1 MEKRKIGRAIITIII
16 VVLLIYT
23 IVNSINKSIWDR
35 QKKESELESE
45 IEKQK
50 ERTEETEKLNIE
62 NSPPVTRAGED
73 REIETNSTIIL
84 SAYRST
90 DPDGDDLTYMWDL
103 GDERVAEG
111 IMVQVQYPNVGE
123 YTVTLTA
130 SDGLTESKD
139 SFTLIVTEST
149 LDKTPIITLRIVE
162 GPFLETGFCVYRV
175 RAYVKGDPFPK
186 LYFNRDDG
194 LPANDRIAQI
204 NLTKEEEKF
213 TLIATAENEFG
224 KAVEKIILTNT
235 CH

>member
-1 MEKRKIGRAIITIII
+1 MKKRKTGRAIITIII

-23 IVNSINKSIWDR
+23 IVSSINKSIWDR
-35 QKKESELESE
+35 QKQEAELESR

-50 ERTEETEKLNIE
+50 EKTEETKEEINTK
-62 NSPPVTRAGED
+62 NSPPIAIAGED
-73 REIETNSTIIL
+73 REIEINSTIIL
-84 SAYRST
+84 SAYRTT
-90 DPDGDDLTYMWDL
+90 DLDGDDLTYMWDL

-111 IMVQVQYPNVGE
+111 IMVQVQYQNPGD
-123 YTVTLTA
+123 YLITLTA
-130 SDGLTESKD
+130 SDGFAESKD
-139 SFTLIVTEST
+139 SFTLTVLESINKPT
-149 LDKTPIITLRIVE
+149 ITLEIIE

-194 LPANDRIAQI
+194 LPANDNIAQV
-204 NLTKEEEKF
+204 NLTKDEKEF

-224 KAVEKIILTNT
+224 KAVEKITLTNT

>member
-1 MEKRKIGRAIITIII
+1 MKKRKTGRAIITIII
-16 VVLLIYT
+16 VVLLIYA
-23 IVNSINKSIWDR
+23 IVSSINKSIWDR
-35 QKKESELESE
+35 QKQESELESR

-50 ERTEETEKLNIE
+50 EKTEETKEEINTK
-62 NSPPVTRAGED
+62 NSPPIARAGED

-84 SAYRST
+84 SAYRTT

-111 IMVQVQYPNVGE
+111 IMVQVQYQNPGA
-123 YTVTLTA
+123 YLITLTT
-130 SDGLTESKD
+130 SDGFVESKD
-139 SFTLIVTEST
+139 SFTLTVLESINKPT
-149 LDKTPIITLRIVE
+149 ITLEIIE

-175 RAYVKGDPFPK
+175 RAYVEGDPFPK

-194 LPANDRIAQI
+194 LPANDNIAQI
-204 NLTKEEEKF
+204 NLTKEGEKF

-224 KAVEKIILTNT
+224 KAVEKITLINT

>member
-1 MEKRKIGRAIITIII
+1 MKKRKTGRAIITIII
-16 VVLLIYT
+16 VVLLIYA
-23 IVNSINKSIWDR
+23 IVSSINKSIWDR
-35 QKKESELESE
+35 QKQEAELESR

-50 ERTEETEKLNIE
+50 EKTEETKEEINTK
-62 NSPPVTRAGED
+62 NSPPIARAGED

-84 SAYRST
+84 SAYRTT

-111 IMVQVQYPNVGE
+111 IMVQVQYQNPGD
-123 YTVTLTA
+123 YLITLTA
-130 SDGLTESKD
+130 SDGFAESKD
-139 SFTLIVTEST
+139 SFTLTVLESINKPT
-149 LDKTPIITLRIVE
+149 ITLEIIE

-194 LPANDRIAQI
+194 LPANDNIAQV
-204 NLTKEEEKF
+204 NLTKNEKEF

-224 KAVEKIILTNT
+224 KAVEKITLTNT

>member
-1 MEKRKIGRAIITIII
+1 MKKRKTGRAIITIII

-23 IVNSINKSIWDR
+23 IVDSINKSIRDR
-35 QKKESELESE
+35 QKQESELESR

-62 NSPPVTRAGED
+62 NSPPVVRAGED
-73 REIETNSTIIL
+73 RKIETNSTIIL

-130 SDGLTESKD
+130 SDGLAESKD
-139 SFTLIVTEST
+139 SFALIVTEST
-149 LDKTPIITLRIVE
+149 LDKAPTITLEVIE

-175 RAYVKGDPFPK
+175 RAYVEGGPFPK

-194 LPANDRIAQI
+194 LPANDRIAQV
-204 NLTKEEEKF
+204 NLAKEEEKF

-224 KAVEKIILTNT
+224 KAVKKITLINT